1 MNDKDNTHDSREM
14 PHTHLLHLLLQI
26 IFIVVWV
33 LDSWI
38 LLISVWLN
46 EFIPLILRIILF
58 ITVLVLAL
66 IVMFLSHRTLF
77 DHNEPSD
84 TLITSGILS
93 RVRNPLYLS
102 ILLIYIAIL
111 LLSIS
116 IISIV
121 LFIIIFFVY
130 NKMVNYEEKKLEE
143 IFGNEYLEYQK
154 KVPKWIPKLF

>member
-1 MNDKDNTHDSREM
+1 MNEKDSTHDSREM
-14 PHTHLLHLLLQI
+14 PHTHLLHLLLPI
-26 IFIVVWV
+26 IFIAVWV

-38 LLISVWLN
+38 LLLSVWLN

-58 ITVLVLAL
+58 ITVLGLAL

-84 TLITSGILS
+84 TLITSGILN

-143 IFGNEYLEYQK
+143 IFGNEYLEYKK

>member
-14 PHTHLLHLLLQI
+14 SHSHLLHALLPI
-26 IFIVVWV
+26 IFIVIWV

-38 LLISVWLN
+38 LLISIWLN
-46 EFIPLILRIILF
+46 EFVPSILRLILF
-58 ITVLVLAL
+58 ITVLGLAL
-66 IVMFLSHRTLF
+66 IIMFLSHKTLF
-77 DHNEPSD
+77 DHDEPSD
-84 TLITSGILS
+84 TLITSGILG

-102 ILLIYIAIL
+102 ILLIYIAVL

-121 LFIIIFFVY
+121 FFIIIFFVY
-130 NKMVNYEEKKLEE
+130 NKMVNYEEKKLEK
-143 IFGNEYLEYQK
+143 IFGNEYLEYKK